1 MICEKNALQYLLPM
15 IAGITVFCTACGS
28 GANSS
33 DKEVPK
39 NPSGDTSAE
48 DADTESMTT
57 AELVDAILRDPEMTV
72 FSAYNDSMQALE
84 MFRKTYNVYGEL
96 NNRDDVLGCAGS
108 IGGCL

>member
-1 MICEKNALQYLLPM
+1 MKKNALQYLLPM

-57 AELVDAILRDPEMTV
+57 A
-72 FSAYNDSMQALE
+72 
-84 MFRKTYNVYGEL
+84 
-96 NNRDDVLGCAGS
+96 
-108 IGGCL
+108 

>member
-1 MICEKNALQYLLPM
+1 MKKNALQYLLPM

-57 AELVDAILRDPEMTV
+57 AELVDAI
-72 FSAYNDSMQALE
+72 
-84 MFRKTYNVYGEL
+84 FR
-96 NNRDDVLGCAGS
+96 AS
-108 IGGCL
+108 IRNGRNCIRSVNSGVSESL